1 MSISSSIRSSRPLA
15 VVEEPTGPKPTPEEL
30 EEFKHQVAQWIH
42 LDDQV
47 RKLVVA
53 VKERKTAMNALNPI
67 IQTFMAKYHYD
78 DLSTQSGKIRT
89 SKRTV
94 RAPIK
99 MSEVKNKLLE
109 LDSGDELVK
118 KIFEAER
125 PIMEKTSLR
134 RIIPKVSLSLDI

>member
-1 MSISSSIRSSRPLA
+1 MSVISNRSSRPLA
-15 VVEEPTGPKPTPEEL
+15 VVEEPSGPKPTPEEL

-67 IQTFMAKYHYD
+67 IQSFMMKYNYD

-89 SKRTV
+89 TKRTV

-99 MSEVKNKLLE
+99 MSDVKNKLLE

-125 PIMEKTSLR
+125 PTVEKTSLR

>member
-1 MSISSSIRSSRPLA
+1 MSVSSSIRSSRPLA
-15 VVEEPTGPKPTPEEL
+15 VVEEPVGPKPTAEEL

-53 VKERKTAMNALNPI
+53 LKERKRTMNALNPI
-67 IQTFMAKYHYD
+67 IQSFMLKYNYD

-94 RAPIK
+94 KAPIK
-99 MSEVKNKLLE
+99 LSQVKTKLLE
-109 LDSGDELVK
+109 LESGEELVK
-118 KIFEAER
+118 KIFDEDR
-125 PIMEKTSLR
+125 PAVEKTSLR

>member
-1 MSISSSIRSSRPLA
+1 MSVISNRSTRPLA

-67 IQTFMAKYHYD
+67 IQAFMMKYNYD

-89 SKRTV
+89 TKRTV
-94 RAPIK
+94 KAPIK
-99 MSEVKNKLLE
+99 MSEVKNKILE

-125 PIMEKTSLR
+125 PTMEKTSLR